1 MIPFKNFF
9 WQTLTG
15 AVLVFS
21 FCIGVAGQAEA
32 QTGQQADRIER
43 IAVMPF
49 LLGGSD
55 AIKEHKLEKSLDCQ
69 LRGLCTLMD
78 DLQSDAGQILTDI
91 FQQELKKTYGDNVVP
106 AAQVQAAYN
115 SLTEKQNRTPR
126 ELAMELGK
134 ELRADHVMVGLVW
147 RYKQREG
154 SSMSVQSPASV
165 AFSAYVVKVADGAL
179 TWKANFDKTQSS
191 LSENLFDAPMFLK
204 QGMKWLTAEE
214 LASYGAGKMLKG
226 LADK

>member
-21 FCIGVAGQAEA
+21 FFMTVAGQAEA
-32 QTGQQADRIER
+32 QTGPANDRIER
-43 IAVMPF
+43 IALMPF
-49 LLGGSD
+49 LLGGSE

-69 LRGLCTLMD
+69 LRGLCTLMN
-78 DLQSDAGQILTDI
+78 DLQSDAGQILTGI
-91 FQQELKKTYGDNVVP
+91 FQQELEKIYNYKVVS
-106 AAQVQAAYN
+106 AAQAQEAYN
-115 SLTEKQNRTPR
+115 ALTDKSKKTPR
-126 ELAMELGK
+126 ELAVELGK
-134 ELRADHVMVGLVW
+134 QLGADHVMVGLVW
-147 RYKQREG
+147 RYKQRDG

-165 AFSAYVVKVADGAL
+165 AFSAYLVNVADGKLA
-179 TWKANFDKTQSS
+179 WKANFDKTQSS

-204 QGMKWLTAEE
+204 EGMKWLTAEE

-226 LADK
+226 LADQ

>member
-1 MIPFKNFF
+1 
-9 WQTLTG
+9 
-15 AVLVFS
+15 
-21 FCIGVAGQAEA
+21 
-32 QTGQQADRIER
+32 
-43 IAVMPF
+43 
-49 LLGGSD
+49 
-55 AIKEHKLEKSLDCQ
+55 EKSLDCQ

-115 SLTEKQNRTPR
+115 GLTEKQNRTPR
-126 ELAMELGK
+126 ELAIELGRQ
-134 ELRADHVMVGLVW
+134 LGVDHVMVGLVW

-165 AFSAYVVKVADGAL
+165 AFSAFVVKVADGKLA
-179 TWKANFDKTQSS
+179 WKANFDKTQSS

-204 QGMKWLTAEE
+204 EGMKWLTAEE

-226 LADK
+226 LADQ